1 VSATSHRS
9 GLSTKRGSSQ
19 VASEEDWTEA
29 VRREAVIRPLAE
41 AGRRGRV
48 AVEDA
53 ARCLSLSI
61 PQIYRLVRDFRS
73 QPVTASMLPSR
84 RGQTKGR
91 RRLDPAIEAR
101 IEAALETVYLRPE
114 RPTVKR
120 LLGQVR
126 KDCAAAGLRPP
137 SMNAVRARISAR
149 SLRERT
155 RAREGAAV
163 AGDRFRLVKP
173 GLRTERPLHVVQID
187 HTKVD
192 IMLVDDV
199 TRACI
204 GRPWLTL
211 VLDVHTRMVAG
222 LTLSLDPPSAA
233 GTALAVTQAVLA
245 KAAWLTDRAIGLA
258 WPTQGLPEI
267 IHVDNGA
274 EFHSRAFERG
284 CQQHGIR
291 IEYRP
296 PAIPRFGGHIE
307 RLMGTLMGRVHALPG
322 TTFSSVAVRGD
333 YASEGRAVLS
343 FREFERILVL
353 EVLGPYHNEVHT
365 ALGRTP
371 AAAWREGTTDRTLRA
386 PADPE
391 ALLLDFLPFEERT
404 VRRDGVRLFNV
415 LYQDG
420 ALAHLVDDGGGKRRV
435 KYDPRDL
442 SAVFVE
448 LSTGDHIRVPY
459 ANIGRP
465 AVTLWEHRLAT
476 KRLHEEGR
484 RTVDEYAVFAA
495 IAEQRRVLADAYD
508 RSKSARRAV
517 VRTGLTA
524 EQVAGERTK
533 PSPPSAE
540 TGDDADA
547 RVPMPVEGATSG
559 VEIW

>member
-1 VSATSHRS
+1 MLPRPPGPAV
-9 GLSTKRGSSQ
+9 GL
-19 VASEEDWTEA
+19 
-29 VRREAVIRPLAE
+29 RRLAP
-41 AGRRGRV
+41 
-48 AVEDA
+48 AVEAQVEMAVDA
-53 ARCLSLSI
+53 
-61 PQIYRLVRDFRS
+61 IYL
-73 QPVTASMLPSR
+73 
-84 RGQTKGR
+84 K
-91 RRLDPAIEAR
+91 
-101 IEAALETVYLRPE
+101 PE

-120 LLGQVR
+120 LLGQLRQECVI
-126 KDCAAAGLRPP
+126 AGLKPP
-137 SMNAVRARISAR
+137 SMKALRARVTAR
-149 SLRERT
+149 SLRDRIKK
-155 RAREGAAV
+155 REGAAV

-173 GLRTERPLHVVQID
+173 GLRTARPLQIVQID

-211 VLDVHTRMVAG
+211 VLDVHTRVVAG

-233 GTALAVTQAVLA
+233 GTALALTQAVLP
-245 KAAWLTDRAIGLA
+245 KAGWLTDRAIGLA

-296 PAIPRFGGHIE
+296 PATPRFGGHIE
-307 RLMGTLMGRVHALPG
+307 RLMGTLMGRMHALPG
-322 TTFSSVAVRGD
+322 TTFSSVGARGD
-333 YASEGRAVLS
+333 YASEARAVLS

-365 ALGRTP
+365 ALGRPP
-371 AAAWREGTTDRTLRA
+371 AAVWREETADVTLRA
-386 PADPE
+386 PADAE
-391 ALLLDFLPFEERT
+391 ALLLDFLPFEERS

-420 ALAHLVDDGGGKRRV
+420 ALAHLVDGGGARSRV

-448 LSTGDHIRVPY
+448 LPTGDHIRVPY
-459 ANIGRP
+459 ADIGRP

-476 KRLHEEGR
+476 KRLREEGR
-484 RTVDEYAVFAA
+484 RTVDEHAIFAA
-495 IAEQRRVLADAYD
+495 IEDQRRVLAEAYD

-517 VRTGLTA
+517 VRAGLA
-524 EQVAGERTK
+524 GEQVAGARRQ
-533 PSPPSAE
+533 PSPTAAASS
-540 TGDDADA
+540 DDPDA
-547 RVPMPVEGATSG
+547 QVPMPAEGATSG

>member
-1 VSATSHRS
+1 M
-9 GLSTKRGSSQ
+9 
-19 VASEEDWTEA
+19 
-29 VRREAVIRPLAE
+29 
-41 AGRRGRV
+41 V
-48 AVEDA
+48 AVQDA
-53 ARCLSLSI
+53 ARHLGLSI

-73 QPVTASMLPSR
+73 QPVTASMLSCR
-84 RGQTKGR
+84 RGQMKGR
-91 RRLDPAIEAR
+91 RRLDPEVEAR
-101 IEAALETVYLRPE
+101 IEAAIETIYLQPE

-120 LLGQVR
+120 LLSQVR
-126 KDCAAAGLRPP
+126 RDCVAVGLRPP

-149 SLRERT
+149 TLRERA
-155 RAREGAAV
+155 RAREGAKV

-173 GLRTERPLHVVQID
+173 GLRTERLLQIVQID

-233 GTALAVTQAVLA
+233 GTALAVTQAVLP
-245 KAAWLTDRAIGLA
+245 KATWLTDRAIGLA
-258 WPTQGLPEI
+258 WPTQGLPEL

-296 PAIPRFGGHIE
+296 PATPRFGGHIE
-307 RLMGTLMGRVHALPG
+307 RLMGTLMGRIQALPG
-322 TTFSSVAVRGD
+322 TTFSGVAARGD
-333 YASEGRAVLS
+333 YASEARAVLS

-365 ALGRTP
+365 ALGRPP
-371 AAAWREGTTDRTLRA
+371 AAAWREGTADLTLRA
-386 PADPE
+386 PADAE

-420 ALAHLVDDGGGKRRV
+420 ALAHLVDDGGGRRRV

-448 LSTGDHIRVPY
+448 LPTGDHIRVPY
-459 ANIGRP
+459 ADIGRP
-465 AVTLWEHRLAT
+465 AVTLWEHRLAI
-476 KRLHEEGR
+476 KQLREEGR
-484 RTVDEYAVFAA
+484 RTVDEYAIFAA
-495 IAEQRRVLADAYD
+495 IEEQRRVLADAYD

-517 VRTGLTA
+517 VRAGLTA
-524 EQVAGERTK
+524 EQVAGERSN
-533 PSPPSAE
+533 PSPPPAE
-540 TGDDADA
+540 AGDDPDA
-547 RVPMPVEGATSG
+547 RVPMPAEGATSG

>member
-1 VSATSHRS
+1 VSVAPRPSARAA
-9 GLSTKRGSSQ
+9 KPGSSHA
-19 VASEEDWTEA
+19 ASDEGWAEA

-48 AVEDA
+48 LVQDA
-53 ARCLSLSI
+53 ARRLGLSV
-61 PQIYRLVRDFRS
+61 PQVYRLVRDFRS
-73 QPVTASMLPSR
+73 QPITASMLPRR
-84 RGQTKGR
+84 RGQAKGR
-91 RRLDPAIEAR
+91 RRLDPAVEVR
-101 IEAALETVYLRPE
+101 VEAALEAIYLQPE

-126 KDCAAAGLRPP
+126 RDCVAAGLKPP
-137 SMNAVRARISAR
+137 SMNAIRARISAR

-155 RAREGAAV
+155 RAREGAGV
-163 AGDRFRLVKP
+163 AGDRFRQVKV
-173 GLRTERPLHVVQID
+173 GLRTERPLQVVQID
-187 HTKVD
+187 HTEVD

-233 GTALAVTQAVLA
+233 GAAVAVTQAVLP
-245 KAAWLTDRAIGLA
+245 KAEWLTDRAIGLA
-258 WPTQGLPEI
+258 WPAQGLPTL
-267 IHVDNGA
+267 IHVDNGT

-291 IEYRP
+291 LEYRP
-296 PAIPRFGGHIE
+296 PATPRFGGHIE
-307 RLMGTLMGRVHALPG
+307 RLMGTLMGRIHALPG
-322 TTFSSVAVRGD
+322 TTFSDVAARGD
-333 YASEGRAVLS
+333 YASETRAVLS

-365 ALGRTP
+365 ALGRPP
-371 AAAWREGTTDRTLRA
+371 AAAWRDGTADLTLRA
-386 PADPE
+386 PADGE

-420 ALAHLVDDGGGKRRV
+420 ALAHLVDGGGGRLRV

-459 ANIGRP
+459 ADIGRP

-476 KRLHEEGR
+476 RRLREEGR
-484 RTVDEYAVFAA
+484 RSVDEYAIFAA
-495 IAEQRRVLADAYD
+495 IEEQRRVLADAYD
-508 RSKSARRAV
+508 RSRSARRAV
-517 VRTGLTA
+517 VRAGLAA
-524 EQVAGERTK
+524 EPVAGKLPK
-533 PSPPSAE
+533 PSAPQAGS
-540 TGDDADA
+540 GDDPDA
-547 RVPMPVEGATSG
+547 RVPMPPEGATSG

>member
-1 VSATSHRS
+1 MSVPRIYS
-9 GLSTKRGSSQ
+9 L
-19 VASEEDWTEA
+19 
-29 VRREAVIRPLAE
+29 IRA
-41 AGRRGRV
+41 
-48 AVEDA
+48 
-53 ARCLSLSI
+53 
-61 PQIYRLVRDFRS
+61 FRS
-73 QPVTASMLPSR
+73 HPVTASMLPHPP
-84 RGQTKGR
+84 GPAAGW
-91 RRLDPAIEAR
+91 RRLPPAVEAKV
-101 IEAALETVYLRPE
+101 ETAIDAIYLKPE

-120 LLGQVR
+120 LLGHVR
-126 KDCAAAGLRPP
+126 QECVTAGLKPP
-137 SMNAVRARISAR
+137 SMKALRARVTAR
-149 SLRERT
+149 SLRERIKH
-155 RAREGAAV
+155 REGAAI
-163 AGDRFRLVKP
+163 AGERFRLVKP
-173 GLRTERPLHVVQID
+173 GLRTERPLQVVQID

-211 VLDVHTRMVAG
+211 VIDVHTRMVAG

-233 GTALAVTQAVLA
+233 GTALTVTQAVLP
-245 KAAWLTDRAIGLA
+245 KAEWLKDRAIGLD
-258 WPTQGLPEI
+258 WPTQGLPEA

-291 IEYRP
+291 IDYRP
-296 PAIPRFGGHIE
+296 PATPRFGGHIE
-307 RLMGTLMGRVHALPG
+307 RLMGTLMGRIHALPG
-322 TTFSSVAVRGD
+322 TTFSGVAARGD
-333 YASEGRAVLS
+333 YASEARAVLS

-353 EVLGPYHNEVHT
+353 EVLGPYHSEVHT

-371 AAAWREGTTDRTLRA
+371 AAAWREGTVDLTLRA
-386 PADPE
+386 PADAE

-420 ALAHLVDDGGGKRRV
+420 ALAHLVDRGGGGRRV

-448 LSTGDHIRVPY
+448 LPTGDHIRVPY
-459 ANIGRP
+459 ADIGRP

-476 KRLHEEGR
+476 KRLREEGR
-484 RTVDEYAVFAA
+484 RTVDEYAIFAA
-495 IAEQRRVLADAYD
+495 IEEQRRVLADAYG

-517 VRTGLTA
+517 VRADLAA
-524 EQVAGERTK
+524 EQVAGERTN
-533 PSPPSAE
+533 PSPPPAE
-540 TGDDADA
+540 ASDDPDA
-547 RVPMPVEGATSG
+547 RVPMPAEGATSG

>member
-1 VSATSHRS
+1 M
-9 GLSTKRGSSQ
+9 K
-19 VASEEDWTEA
+19 
-29 VRREAVIRPLAE
+29 
-41 AGRRGRV
+41 
-48 AVEDA
+48 
-53 ARCLSLSI
+53 
-61 PQIYRLVRDFRS
+61 
-73 QPVTASMLPSR
+73 
-84 RGQTKGR
+84 
-91 RRLDPAIEAR
+91 
-101 IEAALETVYLRPE
+101 
-114 RPTVKR
+114 
-120 LLGQVR
+120 
-126 KDCAAAGLRPP
+126 
-137 SMNAVRARISAR
+137 AVRARVTAR
-149 SLRERT
+149 SLRERIK
-155 RAREGAAV
+155 RREGAAV

-173 GLRTERPLHVVQID
+173 GLRTERPQQIVQID

-233 GTALAVTQAVLA
+233 GTALALMQAVLP
-245 KAAWLTDRAIGLA
+245 KASWLTDRAIGLA
-258 WPTQGLPEI
+258 WLTQGLPEL

-296 PAIPRFGGHIE
+296 PATPRFGGHIE
-307 RLMGTLMGRVHALPG
+307 RLMGTLMERIHALPG
-322 TTFSSVAVRGD
+322 TTFSSVAARGD
-333 YASEGRAVLS
+333 YASEARAVLS

-353 EVLGPYHNEVHT
+353 EVLGPYHNEVHA

-371 AAAWREGTTDRTLRA
+371 AAAWREQTADLVLRA
-386 PADPE
+386 PTDAE

-420 ALAHLVDDGGGKRRV
+420 ALAHLVDGGGGRLRV

-448 LSTGDHIRVPY
+448 LPTGNHIRVPY
-459 ANIGRP
+459 ADIGRP
-465 AVTLWEHRLAT
+465 AVTLWEHRLAI

-484 RTVDEYAVFAA
+484 RTVDEYAIFAA
-495 IAEQRRVLADAYD
+495 IEEQRRVLAEAYD

-517 VRTGLTA
+517 VRAGLA
-524 EQVAGERTK
+524 GEQVAGERRQ
-533 PSPPSAE
+533 PSAPAAAS
-540 TGDDADA
+540 TSDDPDA
-547 RVPMPVEGATSG
+547 RVPMPAEGATSG